1 MLLEN
6 LVKVDKNIVLIVPV
20 EAIVYLAQLN
30 RFSVQLV
37 LIAHQDQINV

>member
-6 LVKVDKNIVLIVPV
+6 LVKVDKNIALIVPV
-20 EAIVYLAQLN
+20 EAIVYLDQLY